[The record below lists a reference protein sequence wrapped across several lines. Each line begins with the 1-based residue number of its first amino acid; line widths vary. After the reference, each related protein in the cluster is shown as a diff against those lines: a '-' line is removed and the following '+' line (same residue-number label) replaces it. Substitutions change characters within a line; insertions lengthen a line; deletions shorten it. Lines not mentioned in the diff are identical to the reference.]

1 LPRFKTGILKKIE
14 TGVTVALSVNII
26 MEVTSPRSSNG
37 LLKLNPTVYRFKL
50 EPLIVDQITNFA
62 KQHQNEPRKAFQS
75 LWIQWLRENARMVE
89 EESSRLNDLGY
100 RGSPVDKMYKSARYY
115 FRTKPECDE
124 ASPRSN
130 DGETRR
136 RYVSSSEKL
145 RKAMDAHIA
154 RNVNNEDYTPAD
166 GFNDFCRRHTNLLRV
181 EVITLCSQGEIDA
194 AAIAAKMKKT
204 YKNRYYQKSR
214 SK

>member
-1 LPRFKTGILKKIE
+1 MKRR
-14 TGVTVALSVNII
+14 VTIALSANVV
-26 MEVTSPRSSNG
+26 MEVTSPRINSE
-37 LLKLNPTVYRFKL
+37 LLKLNHTVYRFKL
-50 EPLIVDQITNFA
+50 EPSIIDQITSFA
-62 KQHQNEPRKAFQS
+62 KQHQNEPRKTFQS
-75 LWIQWLRENARMVE
+75 LWRQWLQENARMVE
-89 EESSRLNDLGY
+89 EESARLNNLGY

-115 FRTKPECDE
+115 FRNKPECDDT
-124 ASPRSN
+124 SPRSN

-136 RYVSSSEKL
+136 RYISSSEKL
-145 RKAMDAHIA
+145 RNAMDAHIG
-154 RNVNNEDYTPAD
+154 RNVDDEDYTPAD

-181 EVITLCSQGEIDA
+181 EITTLYNQGEIDA